1 MDWMK
6 MNTGGSTRGRTRGI
20 ERCWVL
26 VGQQYDQTTWHF
38 RRRRL
43 TAGEIASV
51 EADWEWTLKR
61 EDRYG
66 DVIGFFHTHPHGMG
80 VQPSS
85 RDVRTMR
92 AWCTAL
98 GKPLLCIIASGKLLE
113 GQVFVN
119 EDQQPVRAESI
130 RKEKGGLYIVKV
142 VD

>member
-1 MDWMK
+1 MK
-6 MNTGGSTRGRTRGI
+6 MNTGGSTRGRTREI

-26 VGQQYDQTTWHF
+26 VGQQVGETTWRF

-51 EADWEWTLKR
+51 ETDWEWALKR

-66 DVIGFFHTHPHGMG
+66 DVIGFFHTHPYGAD

-98 GKPLLCIIASGKLLE
+98 GKPLLCVIASGKLLE
-113 GQVFVN
+113 GHVFKN
-119 EDQQPVRAESI
+119 ENQQSVQAKSI
-130 RKEKGGLYIVKV
+130 LKEKGGLYTVEI
-142 VD
+142 